1 MWCGSCFVFCRFELG
16 MGLVVSEGCSR
27 CGDISQK
34 VSWDA
39 GNFCY
44 SLSGEGS
51 LDVSSSF
58 YGALTGIGLL
68 RGLANWLTGD
78 RAILSAQFG
87 GLSRFYCRVCLWLL

>member
-1 MWCGSCFVFCRFELG
+1 MALFVID
-16 MGLVVSEGCSR
+16 GCSR

-34 VSWDA
+34 VSCDA
-39 GNFCY
+39 GNFCC

-58 YGALTGIGLL
+58 CGPLTGMLGLL
-68 RGLANWLTGD
+68 KGLANWLTGD

-87 GLSRFYCRVCLWLL
+87 